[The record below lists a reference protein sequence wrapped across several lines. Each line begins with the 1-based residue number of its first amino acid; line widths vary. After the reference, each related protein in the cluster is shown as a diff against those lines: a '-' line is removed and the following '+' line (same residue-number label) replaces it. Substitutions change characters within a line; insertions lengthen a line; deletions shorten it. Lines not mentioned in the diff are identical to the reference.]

1 MSKIETISLVMIRSV
16 INQYENMIKEPK
28 SPHALKQTLQYWK
41 EKEKDFLKKQTVKN
55 EKSD

>member
-1 MSKIETISLVMIRSV
+1 MSKIETISLEMIRSV

-41 EKEKDFLKKQTVKN
+41 EKEKDFHKKTNSK
-55 EKSD
+55 K